1 MPNAKMARTTMHAML
16 AIMKRGSLSIT
27 VLLNLIFYVGEIAQK
42 ANTVR
47 HYIRDINQSN
57 VRVGKMRRSKPITY
71 VGVVT

>member
-1 MPNAKMARTTMHAML
+1 ML
-16 AIMKRGSLSIT
+16 AIMKRGSLST
-27 VLLNLIFYVGEIAQK
+27 AVLLNLNFYVGEIAQK

-57 VRVGKMRRSKPITY
+57 PRVGKMRRSKPITY